1 MLRKI
6 LVLGALLAL
15 TCASIAQPGFGGG
28 QGGPGGRR
36 GGMRMFG
43 GMAMP
48 PSMLLQRD
56 DVQADLKLTTEQKD
70 KLTDIQE
77 KARDEMR
84 AQFQS
89 GTRPDRETMRKN
101 MEKMQEKITKEVNT
115 VLTADQQKRLK
126 QIAIQVNGSNSLLQ
140 KDVQKDLG
148 LTAEQIAKID
158 SLQKGLQDASQKLMA
173 KVQSQEL
180 TFQEVMPKMEANG
193 KVFKENLE
201 KVMTDAQ
208 KAKLKELGGE
218 PFKSDDDEQPK

>member
-15 TCASIAQPGFGGG
+15 TCASFAQPGFGGG
-28 QGGPGGRR
+28 QGRR
-36 GGMRMFG
+36 GGMRMMG

-56 DVQADLKLTTEQKD
+56 DVQADLKLTTDQKD
-70 KLTDIQE
+70 KLAEIQE
-77 KARDEMR
+77 KSREEMR
-84 AQFQS
+84 AQFQP
-89 GTRPDRETMRKN
+89 GTRPDRETMMKN
-101 MEKMQEKITKEVNT
+101 FQKMQEKVTKEVNT

-126 QIAIQVNGSNSLLQ
+126 QIAIQLNGSNSLLQ

-148 LTAEQIAKID
+148 LTTEQIAKID
-158 SLQKGLQDASQKLMA
+158 SLQKGLQDASKKLME

-180 TFQEVMPKMEANG
+180 SWQEVMPKMEANG
-193 KVFKENLE
+193 KTFKESLE

-218 PFKSDDDEQPK
+218 PFKADDEEQPK